1 MKLYKI
7 PGAPAGER
15 FHSAKTGLKDFEEIE
30 LPKDGRAR
38 HGSVPQQQRAGA
50 CRHRPA
56 ATPGARRAREG
67 RAARSCASGAPTTV
81 PDHER
86 DWTATDIQDFVL
98 NRATVAQAESIFSA
112 LGTRFKELVNDR
124 R

>member
-30 LPKDGRAR
+30 LPKDGRAAMAAFFNNNELELV
-38 HGSVPQQQRAGA
+38 GIGLLPPQELDELEKAELRAVA
-50 CRHRPA
+50 QA
-56 ATPGARRAREG
+56 AG
-67 RAARSCASGAPTTV
+67 PTTV
-81 PDHER
+81 PHHER

-112 LGTRFKELVNDR
+112 LGTRFKELVNDGR
-124 R
+124 